1 MEQIVRNK
9 KYYVKQLNDTFTYIT
24 PLFYYNIFFV

>member
-9 KYYVKQLNDTFTYIT
+9 KYYVKQLNSSTFFSEGLIK
-24 PLFYYNIFFV
+24 LSRL